1 MGDLK
6 STSRLKINQGKE
18 LTKENQLE
26 GTYRPITVE
35 RKERKKK
42 DWIRPDGGGLAHP
55 ALTAG
60 GESDEPATVGHG
72 PHRGGDRTGPAWRH
86 RGCWRRGKVAQQRWV
101 APPAHRNDMHV
112 RRIWAAQVPVEIRG
126 GHIAPESREGKAR
139 PGEQLPSAGL
149 TGQGRGGGARNGLAT
164 TQVVVATVGGEGLE
178 IEMGRW
184 CWYAP
189 GKLSRG

>member
-60 GESDEPATVGHG
+60 GSRTSLRLSDT
-72 PHRGGDRTGPAWRH
+72 
-86 RGCWRRGKVAQQRWV
+86 
-101 APPAHRNDMHV
+101 
-112 RRIWAAQVPVEIRG
+112 
-126 GHIAPESREGKAR
+126 
-139 PGEQLPSAGL
+139 GL
-149 TGQGRGGGARNGLAT
+149 TEEETEQGRLGGTAD
-164 TQVVVATVGGEGLE
+164 VGGEE
-178 IEMGRW
+178 
-184 CWYAP
+184 
-189 GKLSRG
+189 K